1 MRTEDPYL
9 HKQFK
14 GSQIKCLIFLFSSR
28 KIYNFSNSMITDM
41 IDEENIQLFK
51 ALSEDTR
58 YRIIKVLLEAERKC
72 NENKCVDC
80 KGELCACEIPE
91 LIGRTQSNTSMHLAK
106 LQDWGIIKVRKEGK
120 MRLYSIEND
129 KIRKLLE
136 VIEE

>member
-1 MRTEDPYL
+1 M
-9 HKQFK
+9 F
-14 GSQIKCLIFLFSSR
+14 I
-28 KIYNFSNSMITDM
+28 DM

-58 YRIIKVLLEAERKC
+58 YRIIRALLEAERKC
-72 NENKCVDC
+72 KENKCGDC

-136 VIEE
+136 VLEE